1 MILTKEYRSTERE
14 ICPSA
19 TSSITRTGLG
29 LDPVHCGEMPAANRL
44 CHYTNRD
51 GASACLP

>member
-1 MILTKEYRSTERE
+1 MILTKVNRSTERE

-29 LDPVHCGEMPAANRL
+29 LDPVHCSEMPAANRL
-44 CHYTNRD
+44 SHYTDRD
-51 GASACLP
+51 GTSACLP